1 VSHTYG
7 SLCISATT
15 PQQQFPQFEQ
25 VGNNFDGSHTPHRFR
40 GHYQLICTGENHL
53 VSTTHI
59 PQRSKSFLVA
69 TNSVPDFSE
78 RANARMA
85 EWLPVMEG
93 QYEDARQLYK
103 FNELQ
108 KRLKELP
115 GAQPFTSTIV
125 NRGEHGHFGIL
136 SQWKDVHTYGV
147 YDTQNFGVRFVWTT
161 DEWFINDVK
170 SVDFTRYVFY
180 RFPVLQDRPLFIY
193 SQAVCSK
200 WYGWM
205 KIFKGQPDCILRAFC
220 SLENYLFKEAELR
233 NLQVS
238 HANRPAY

>member
-1 VSHTYG
+1 MSHIYG

-15 PQQQFPQFEQ
+15 PQQQFPQFNDI
-25 VGNNFDGSHTPHRFR
+25 GTRYNGSHTPHRFR
-40 GHYQLICTGENHL
+40 GQYHIAREGEDHV

-59 PQRSKSFLVA
+59 PQRSKSFLI
-69 TNSVPDFSE
+69 TTSSVTDFAE
-78 RANARMA
+78 KANQKMI
-85 EWLPVMEG
+85 EWLPVMESE
-93 QYEDARQLYK
+93 YEDARQLYK
-103 FNELQ
+103 FNEIQ
-108 KRLKELP
+108 KRLKDLP
-115 GAQPFTSTIV
+115 GAQPFTATIV
-125 NRGEHGHFGIL
+125 NTGEHGHFGIL
-136 SQWKDVHTYGV
+136 SQWKDVYTYGV

-161 DEWFINDVK
+161 DEWFMNDVK
-170 SVDFTRYVFY
+170 AVDFTRYVFY
-180 RFPVLQDRPLFIY
+180 RFPTLQDRPLFIY

-200 WYGWM
+200 WFGWM